1 MKRIPARFQQL
12 MLRFGVAA
20 VAALAFTLLLAF
32 MLTRNPFLELGPQLE
47 DRFESLTLHVLQLQ
61 QQTGELDH
69 LARTHYD
76 TQNTLI
82 KLIEE
87 DLRLAAPLVDASG
100 DSEAQQLFRDL
111 RALFEQKKQAL
122 RHAQKAHAIAINS
135 YAALP
140 TLRDQCLQQQKVAEA
155 AFDPHA
161 ILDQLIQLPFKGRV
175 DERFLSSQLHTLDTL
190 LNTSVQSTACR
201 LFLRHASTFVREY
214 ARLIQFQRQ
223 ADLTGLYQRTEYLD
237 RRFSTL
243 LNEARA
249 QQKRLNQILLLVTL
263 VLAALAMAALISLQ
277 RHARALEKQQAELKR
292 LNRFYRALSEINEA
306 IVTTP
311 DRSSLLQTTAR
322 ILNET
327 LELPAA
333 AILEVDPSSG
343 WLKLVAGSSAS
354 PNVRNAMAQMRI
366 SVDENRPEGRGLAG
380 EACRSLRIAHTGNY
394 QSDARFAP
402 WKPLAQSHNVQSL
415 AALPVEV
422 EGRCELVIMLYD
434 SHPDAFTPELLR
446 LLDEIRQDIGY
457 ALTRLNMLERQK
469 AQEAQL
475 QLAEIAFNAKE
486 GIAIINGDGRILR
499 ANESL
504 HAMLGLRDDTL
515 AGKRAH
521 LLFADQT
528 LFMQL
533 MRLLDADQ
541 DTWHGEVTLQ
551 RSNGE
556 HVPAAITLTRVP
568 QDFDL
573 AAYVLQALDLSE
585 KRALERALEHQRRTN
600 ATTGLPNRESLLLQL
615 QTLLDNV
622 MDRNDVGLCIL
633 LNLRQFKTINNSLG
647 FAQANELLKKV
658 ARRLQTELDFPH
670 ITAHNGADEF
680 FIVPLQFFRDEQ
692 TARDSWNTLAAQLR
706 ELFSTPITA
715 GNRQIHLEFYAGITL
730 FTASDNAEEVL
741 THAAAAMGAA
751 KSEQKTCVFYAPEM
765 DQLASRRLELR
776 SALEIALAQAAF
788 ELHYQPVVDA
798 RTGKPQLVE
807 ALLRW
812 RRDGELVRPDHFIP
826 VLEEHPQLMID
837 VGRWVL
843 QQGLSDLKRMQAIA
857 GEAFGVAINLSSHQ
871 MNDPELETLAH
882 DRLQTLALNPACITL
897 ELTESTLV
905 ADLDRARAFINRCH
919 GMGVQIAID
928 DFGTGYA
935 SLAYLQYFP
944 TDKIKLDKAF
954 IDPVDPDVPKS
965 LAIPEAA
972 ITMAHALGAQLIAE
986 GVESEP
992 QARILAT
999 LGADMIQGYFY
1010 SRPLP
1015 LDDLLTY
1022 LKEHI
1027 AP

>member
-12 MLRFGVAA
+12 TLRFGVVA

-32 MLTRNPFLELGPQLE
+32 ALTRNPFLELGPQLE
-47 DRFESLTLHVLQLQ
+47 EKFQSLTLHVLQLQ
-61 QQTGELDH
+61 QQTGELDL
-69 LARTHYD
+69 LARTRYD
-76 TQNTLI
+76 TQNSLI
-82 KLIEE
+82 KLIES

-135 YAALP
+135 YATLP
-140 TLRDQCLQQQKVAEA
+140 PLGDQCQQQQKAVEA
-155 AFDPHA
+155 SFDPHT
-161 ILDQLIQLPFKGRV
+161 ILDQLIRLPFMGRV
-175 DERFLSSQLHTLDTL
+175 DERSLLNQLHTLDTL
-190 LNTSVQSTACR
+190 LNTSVQSSACR
-201 LFLRHASTFVREY
+201 LFLRHATTFVREY

-223 ADLTGLYQRTEYLD
+223 ADLSSLYQRTEYLG
-237 RRFSTL
+237 RRFDTL

-249 QQKRLNQILLLVTL
+249 QQKRLNQILLLATL
-263 VLAALAMAALISLQ
+263 VLAALAIAALISLQ
-277 RHARALEKQQAELKR
+277 RHARALEKQQDDLKR
-292 LNRFYRALSEINEA
+292 LNRFYRALSEVNEA
-306 IVTTP
+306 IVAMP
-311 DRSSLLQTTAR
+311 DRSSLLQKTAR

-327 LELPAA
+327 LELLAA

-343 WLKLVAGSSAS
+343 WLKLVAGSSAN
-354 PNVRNAMAQMRI
+354 PDARNTMAKLRI

-380 EACRSLRIAHTGNY
+380 EACRSLRIAHADNY
-394 QSDARFAP
+394 QQDARFAP
-402 WKPLAQSHNVQSL
+402 WKPLGQRYNVQSL

-434 SHPDAFTPELLR
+434 THPTAFTPELLH

-457 ALTRLNMLERQK
+457 ALTRLKMLERQK

-504 HAMLGLRDDTL
+504 HAMLGLTDNEL

-533 MRLLDADQ
+533 MNLLDAEQ
-541 DTWHGEVTLQ
+541 DTWHGEITLQ
-551 RSNGE
+551 RINGE
-556 HVPAAITLTRVP
+556 HIPAAITLTRVP
-568 QDFDL
+568 QDFDQ

-585 KRALERALEHQRRTN
+585 KRALERALERQRHTN
-600 ATTGLPNRESLLLQL
+600 AITGLPNRESLLLQL

-622 MDRNDVGLCIL
+622 MDRNDLGLCIL

-647 FAQANELLKKV
+647 FTQANELLKKV
-658 ARRLQTELDFPH
+658 GQRLQSKLDFPH

-680 FIVPLQFFRDEQ
+680 FIVPLQFYRDEQ
-692 TARDSWNTLAAQLR
+692 AARDSWNTLAAQLR
-706 ELFSTPITA
+706 ELFNAPITV
-715 GNRQIHLEFYAGITL
+715 GDRQIHLEFYAGITL
-730 FTASDNAEEVL
+730 FTAADNAEDIL
-741 THAAAAMGAA
+741 THATTAMGAA
-751 KSEQKTCVFYAPEM
+751 KSEQKTCMFYAPEM
-765 DQLASRRLELR
+765 DQLAARRLDLR
-776 SALEIALAQAAF
+776 NALERALRQAAF

-812 RRDGELVRPDHFIP
+812 RRDGELVRPDQFIP
-826 VLEEHPQLMID
+826 VLEEHPQLMIE

-843 QQGLSDLKRMQAIA
+843 RQGLNDLLHMQTVA
-857 GEAFGVAINLSSHQ
+857 GDGFGVAINLSSHQ

-882 DRLQTLALNPACITL
+882 ELVMTLGLNPATITL
-897 ELTESTLV
+897 ELTESALV
-905 ADLDRARAFINRCH
+905 SDLDRARAFIDRCH
-919 GMGVQIAID
+919 GMGVQTAID

-935 SLAYLQYFP
+935 SLAYLQHFP
-944 TDKIKLDKAF
+944 TNKIKLDKAF
-954 IDPVDPDVPKS
+954 VDPIDPNVPKS
-965 LAIPEAA
+965 FAIPEAA

-986 GVESEP
+986 GVETEV
-992 QARILAT
+992 QARTLAK
-999 LGADMIQGYFY
+999 LGADMIQGYYF

-1015 LDDLLTY
+1015 LDELLAY
-1022 LKEHI
+1022 LKAQH
-1027 AP
+1027 AS